1 TSRGVMRSSLDNVYW
16 RQNLWQARRI

>member
-16 RQNLWQARRI
+16 RKNFWQARRI